1 MAKLCDLWTKTI
13 SIRILMV
20 FPFIKQISLNRFISR
35 AMTEIWIT
43 SIVRVKNIQG
53 FCVFWSVFYDGI
65 HEQFSVWAFTF
76 SGFEV
81 RWLKKVQVAWFA
93 SPLAGIEPV
102 QSGVTMAVSS
112 TGFQLATCPES
123 GERETNCLSWVLC
136 AGSSVLHNAIV
147 PPGYTVTGWLL
158 TNLVIEQVR
167 CW

>member
-1 MAKLCDLWTKTI
+1 ML
-13 SIRILMV
+13 
-20 FPFIKQISLNRFISR
+20 R

-43 SIVRVKNIQG
+43 SMVRVKKIQG

-123 GERETNCLSWVLC
+123 AEREGEHLSQLS
-136 AGSSVLHNAIV
+136 AL
-147 PPGYTVTGWLL
+147 
-158 TNLVIEQVR
+158 R
-167 CW
+167 R

>member
-1 MAKLCDLWTKTI
+1 MAKLCVLRTKTT
-13 SIRILMV
+13 SLRMLMV
-20 FPFIKQISLNRFISR
+20 PPFIKQLSLQRFISR

-43 SIVRVKNIQG
+43 SIVQVKKIQG

-112 TGFQLATCPES
+112 TGFQLATCSES
-123 GERETNCLSWVLC
+123 GEREKSPWWSDRLYTNTASQETS
-136 AGSSVLHNAIV
+136 GIIPKSINI
-147 PPGYTVTGWLL
+147 YT
-158 TNLVIEQVR
+158 ESR
-167 CW
+167 E